1 MFRKPDSIEL
11 TQIRRAFNKWGVFD
25 ALKDKPVLVKSVGSE
40 KQIFLVSDDKMVSDV
55 ISTQP
60 VTAGLPLGILKK
72 QFLPSLQGASLFS
85 RVSDNFAYVMVNEV
99 AENLVLYGRDILG
112 ESVVEVSSKL
122 NQNELVIIINTKRE
136 CLGIGQTRFKR
147 DLLCQKGKATV
158 TTIIDAGS
166 YLRDQETSHE

>member
-40 KQIFLVSDDKMVSDV
+40 KQIFLVSDEMVSDV

-60 VTAGLPLGILKK
+60 VTAGLALGILKK

-85 RVSDNFAYVMVNEV
+85 RLSDNFAYVMVNEV

-122 NQNELVIIINTKRE
+122 NQNELVIIINRKRE

-147 DLLCQKGKATV
+147 DLLRQKGKATV

-166 YLRDQETSHE
+166 YLRDQEMSES